1 MKPNEQALYD
11 HQLEVFQRQ
20 LAMAAALAL
29 ITVPLEMRERMLA
42 DLQERTSLYSPFVA
56 DMILGF
62 LKAME

>member
-29 ITVPLEMRERMLA
+29 NSVPLEMREQMLV
-42 DLQERTSLYSPFVA
+42 DLQDSTSLYSPFVG

>member
-29 ITVPLEMRERMLA
+29 NTVPLEMRDQMRW
-42 DLQERTSLYSPFVA
+42 DLSDRTSLYSPFVA